1 MRILMLAQFY
11 TPIVGGEERHVQDLS
26 RELVKRGHEVAV
38 VTFWHPGSAE
48 FEIDQGVFVHRIRS
62 TMQRADWLFSD
73 QRRHAPPLPD
83 PEGLRHIGQIFQG
96 ERPDL
101 VHAHNWIVHSFLP
114 IKVWSRVPLVVTLH
128 DYSLRCAQKRLMYKD
143 TLPCSGPGLLKCLR
157 CSAAHY
163 GPGKGQG
170 IAIANWAMGA
180 YERHAVDMFLPV
192 SEATALGN
200 GLHKLGVPYRVIPN
214 FMPEHARGTEAD
226 LAPYVAQL
234 PKEEYLLFVGDL
246 SQDKGI
252 EILLAAYAQ
261 LVDAPKLLLI
271 GRRHTTTPTT
281 LPANVEILGPWP
293 HAAVMEAWRRCGIA
307 LTPSLVPETFG
318 IVALEAMSSGRPV
331 IAADSGGL
339 GEVLVCGESGLLVPP
354 GDVEALRAAM
364 QSLLA
369 DRALRERMGM
379 AAAARAATFQA
390 VKIVPQIEE
399 IYEQVKKNDF
409 VSKHA
414 TAF

>member
-38 VTFWHPGSAE
+38 VTFWHRGSAE

-114 IKVWSRVPLVVTLH
+114 IKAWSRVPLVVTLH

-143 TLPCSGPGLLKCLR
+143 TVPCSGPGLIKCLR

-163 GPGKGQG
+163 GPLKGQG

-192 SEATALGN
+192 SEATAFGN
-200 GLHKLGVPYRVIPN
+200 GLHRLGVPYRVIPN

-226 LAPYVAQL
+226 LAPYIAQL

-252 EILLAAYAQ
+252 EILLAVYAQ

-271 GRRHTTTPTT
+271 GRRHTTTPAT
-281 LPANVEILGPWP
+281 LPAGVEILGPWP
-293 HAAVMEAWRRCGIA
+293 HAAVMEAWRRCSIA
-307 LTPSLVPETFG
+307 LAPSLVPETFG

-331 IAADSGGL
+331 IAANSGGL
-339 GEVLVCGESGLLVPP
+339 GEVVVCGESGLLVPP

-364 QSLLA
+364 QSLLV
-369 DRALRERMGM
+369 DRALREQMGQ
-379 AAAARAATFQA
+379 AAAARAATFRA
-390 VKIVPQIEE
+390 EKIVPQIEE